1 MTTTTQ
7 LLSAAEVAKMLGVT
21 VRTLR
26 TYRHKNIVPKPIKF
40 ERQIRW
46 DADVIQ
52 RWIKSRTEE

>member
-7 LLSAAEVAKMLGVT
+7 LLSAAEVAAMLGVT

-46 DADVIQ
+46 DADVITRWLQ
-52 RWIKSRTEE
+52 RRTQE